1 MDIELL
7 KTFLEVVKTRHFG
20 RAANNLYITQSAV
33 SCRVRQLEQN
43 LGVSLFSRQRN
54 NIQLTVSGECLLP
67 HAKTILA
74 DMQRAKADVA
84 FTCDQPM
91 QFTLAATA
99 NVWEVFLHNK
109 MHQIVRSL
117 PDTALLA
124 EVKGRQESI
133 KRLFDH
139 SLDLAF
145 MFDPPDVDELVV
157 KQVQTLS
164 IIAVSTVAS
173 QNMATFF
180 NEQYVFVDWGTVF
193 SQWHAKQFKEVGIPR
208 ISTSTGRVAL
218 DLILTLGGSMFMD
231 KSLVAHKLDTG
242 ILHHV
247 TQGSQC
253 PVAIYAVYHKNTEQV
268 ENISNTLCDFT

>member
-33 SCRVRQLEQN
+33 SCRVRQLEQS

-67 HAKTILA
+67 HAQTILA

-84 FTCDQPM
+84 LTSDQPM

-99 NVWEVFLHNK
+99 NVWEVFLHNE

-133 KRLFDH
+133 KRLLDH

-164 IIAVSTVAS
+164 IIAVSTVAR

-180 NEQYVFVDWGTVF
+180 NEQYVFVDWGTAF

-208 ISTSTGRVAL
+208 ISTNTGGAAL

-231 KSLVAHKLDTG
+231 KSHVTHKLDTG

-247 TQGSQC
+247 TQGAQC